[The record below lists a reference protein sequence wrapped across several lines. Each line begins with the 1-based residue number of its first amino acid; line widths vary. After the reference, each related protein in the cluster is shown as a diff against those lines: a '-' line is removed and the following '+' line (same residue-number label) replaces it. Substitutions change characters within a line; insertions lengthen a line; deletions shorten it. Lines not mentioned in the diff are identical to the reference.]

1 MWPAC
6 AWGQLV
12 SITKSVVHGS
22 SLGSS
27 CYFVFHSSD
36 VQLLSP
42 LHEQAP
48 ALEKLAM
55 GEERTDLQGLTT
67 WAQLRGKE
75 AKGPQKPGGDPRVG
89 VGVPGRPAWRRCR
102 SWLSGEAGRKEQR
115 GYGLA

>member
-67 WAQLRGKE
+67 WGTA
-75 AKGPQKPGGDPRVG
+75 PREG
-89 VGVPGRPAWRRCR
+89 SQGAAEAWRRPPCGGGGAR
-102 SWLSGEAGRKEQR
+102 EACLEAMQE
-115 GYGLA
+115 LA